1 MLKSSAGYTLLEVL
15 IVSVIAAT
23 LMTQVFTGAS
33 SLIQKNKRH
42 ASVST
47 LVTLLN
53 TARTTAVSHSKSV
66 TVCAI
71 DADNRCSNS
80 WTGDLVAFT
89 DPYKTRTIDTSD
101 QIIRIIPA
109 DKTKGFIFNGGIRN
123 YFRFRPSGMAR
134 EAIGNII
141 WCPEDGDPTLA
152 AQLRIN
158 MGGRIQLAR
167 DRDQDGVVE
176 DASGSPVS
184 CG

>member
-1 MLKSSAGYTLLEVL
+1 MLKPSAGYTLLEVL

-23 LMTQVFTGAS
+23 LMTQAFNGAS

-47 LVTLLN
+47 LITLLN
-53 TARTTAVSHSKSV
+53 TARATAVSHSKSV

-71 DADNRCSNS
+71 DSDNQCSNS
-80 WTGDLVAFT
+80 WSGDIVAFR
-89 DPYKTRTIDTSD
+89 DPYKTRAIESSD

-109 DKTKGFIFNGGIRN
+109 DETKGFTFNGGIRN
-123 YFRFRPSGMAR
+123 YFRFRPTGMAR
-134 EAIGNII
+134 EAIGNIT
-141 WCPEDGDPTLA
+141 WCPEDKDPTLA

-167 DRDQDGVVE
+167 DSDQDGVVE
-176 DASGSPVS
+176 DASGRPVS